1 MRVTIDEEQGV
12 VELDQS
18 RYALEIYN
26 SYRDQ
31 SVRIGAVS
39 TPMSSTVK
47 LSRTNGD
54 PEYMA
59 NKDYRGAVGSLL
71 YLCIVT
77 RPDLS
82 FAVKELSR
90 VLDSP
95 GPEAWKATQHLLEHV
110 HNTHHMGIR
119 YTAQ

>member
-59 NKDYRGAVGSLL
+59 NKDYRGAVSRLTACELIFLVAKGGS
-71 YLCIVT
+71 
-77 RPDLS
+77 RPN
-82 FAVKELSR
+82 R
-90 VLDSP
+90 
-95 GPEAWKATQHLLEHV
+95 G
-110 HNTHHMGIR
+110 
-119 YTAQ
+119 